1 MYVIPDD
8 KPVTVSARIGA
19 GDIDQVILGQSAML
33 KFSAFDARSLP
44 NIFGEV
50 SKVSADAFLEPKSQ
64 KYFYNVEIF
73 LSTQEIEKL
82 GNNILI
88 SGMPVSVYL
97 TTTSRSPV
105 EYVLRPISRYL
116 DRAFRDT

>member
-1 MYVIPDD
+1 MYVVPDD

-64 KYFYNVEIF
+64 KYFYTVEIF

-82 GNNILI
+82 GDNILI